1 MRYGRKI
8 CKELFVILYV
18 FIFLVSDPKLVR
30 ACSMIILPDTS
41 KETITSDDVTFDFF
55 DTQDP
60 SEYHIVYE
68 VNGGINSSNN
78 QKTIQKEELPFT
90 LDVPVKMG
98 YNFAGWYA
106 DCSYSRKATKIDEDS
121 PANMVLF
128 AKWTKNIDNH
138 YNVEMYSYQT
148 GTIRDN
154 SQKELKECSYTFLD
168 DLSIPGMPSTRE
180 KDYKDNLIS
189 SSSQCMQGLC
199 FTPDYIL
206 ITAYSEDRKN
216 LGSLM
221 VFDRESGEY
230 LATLGMKKESH
241 LGGIAFDGENVW
253 ICHSNSN
260 TLERISYEY
269 ITKIAQDA
277 PEYCIDASA
286 LSDEYRL
293 KNTPSCI
300 TCYGGRLWVATHTR
314 FFDSEMY
321 SYSYDKKED
330 KLTAVSNYNL
340 PSKVQ
345 GVAFDDNGSIYLST
359 SYGRNNSSYLKV
371 YSSLL
376 SLDKKPNE
384 PKVKVEMPPCS
395 EEVAIAD
402 GTVFVL
408 FESASAKY
416 FEGTDGMGK
425 SPAPIDK
432 LLEVSVASIW

>member
-106 DCSYSRKATKIDEDS
+106 DCSYSRKVTKIDEDS

-230 LATLGMKKESH
+230 LVTLGMKKESH

-330 KLTAVSNYNL
+330 RCNNNKCFGIITVILAI
-340 PSKVQ
+340 
-345 GVAFDDNGSIYLST
+345 AFSFVVG
-359 SYGRNNSSYLKV
+359 
-371 YSSLL
+371 LL
-376 SLDKKPNE
+376 
-384 PKVKVEMPPCS
+384 VGA
-395 EEVAIAD
+395 VAIAS
-402 GTVFVL
+402 
-408 FESASAKY
+408 E
-416 FEGTDGMGK
+416 
-425 SPAPIDK
+425 I
-432 LLEVSVASIW
+432 VASFGAIIVLAVVLGLLLILSIILLI

>member
-1 MRYGRKI
+1 MSRDEKRISCTGTDDAGWEQSGTAWI
-8 CKELFVILYV
+8 DP
-18 FIFLVSDPKLVR
+18 FLGVN
-30 ACSMIILPDTS
+30 
-41 KETITSDDVTFDFF
+41 DDAV
-55 DTQDP
+55 
-60 SEYHIVYE
+60 HLVYE
-68 VNGGINSSNN
+68 LNGGVNHNANPDVI
-78 QKTIQKEELPFT
+78 TAEELPFA
-90 LDVPVKMG
+90 LEIPVRDG
-98 YNFAGWYA
+98 YNFAGWYT
-106 DCSYSRKATKIDEDS
+106 DSSYDHKITEITEENA
-121 PANMVLF
+121 ANMVLF
-128 AKWTKNIDNH
+128 AKWTRPIDNR

-148 GTIRDN
+148 ASVLSRN
-154 SQKELKECSYTFLD
+154 QKELKECNYEFLD
-168 DLSIPGMPSTRE
+168 ELDIPGMPSTRE
-180 KDYKDNLIS
+180 KDYLDNLIS
-189 SSSQCMQGLC
+189 SEGQCLQGLC

-230 LATLGMKKESH
+230 LVTLGMKKESH